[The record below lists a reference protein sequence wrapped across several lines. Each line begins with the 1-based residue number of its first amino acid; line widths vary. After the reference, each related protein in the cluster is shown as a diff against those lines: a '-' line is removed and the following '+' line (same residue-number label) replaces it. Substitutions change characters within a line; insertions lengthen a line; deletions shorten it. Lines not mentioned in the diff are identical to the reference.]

1 MKCPAAR
8 SHRDNHDGRT
18 LREFY
23 RARLPLPFRPRPRL
37 ALIQNTMPTQWM
49 KGHCCPTIAHRQSD
63 RHHPPQ
69 LERTQEFDP
78 AIWRL
83 AHHSIELQAARALPA
98 NILASNTLAESAPQ
112 EINRWSFAN
121 MACPQFP
128 QDAAAPLGLQPEPNH

>member
-1 MKCPAAR
+1 MPRQGRKC
-8 SHRDNHDGRT
+8 N
-18 LREFY
+18 
-23 RARLPLPFRPRPRL
+23 
-37 ALIQNTMPTQWM
+37 
-49 KGHCCPTIAHRQSD
+49 CCPTTANRKSEKHP
-63 RHHPPQ
+63 PPQ

-121 MACPQFP
+121 TACQQFP
-128 QDAAAPLGLQPEPNH
+128 SGAAESLGLKPEPRR